1 MALSDDVQDRYGTEF
16 LVNLTNPFA
25 PDQTSIDTARLGLAS
40 TDVESDLILYC
51 GMTYSSMQALANL
64 AGPCTSVAVEGVVAK
79 LQIRTG
85 AAGATATEG
94 HDKYI
99 ERLKSLARI
108 AGRDRVSPRT
118 DSVMTPS
125 SWQVGDETV
134 RPAFDW
140 PKFGDWIPGGPDAD
154 KDRSNT

>member
-85 AAGATATEG
+85 AAGATLSITF
-94 HDKYI
+94 
-99 ERLKSLARI
+99 
-108 AGRDRVSPRT
+108 
-118 DSVMTPS
+118 
-125 SWQVGDETV
+125 
-134 RPAFDW
+134 RPAAFASSAARQ
-140 PKFGDWIPGGPDAD
+140 FSSSGTSI
-154 KDRSNT
+154 